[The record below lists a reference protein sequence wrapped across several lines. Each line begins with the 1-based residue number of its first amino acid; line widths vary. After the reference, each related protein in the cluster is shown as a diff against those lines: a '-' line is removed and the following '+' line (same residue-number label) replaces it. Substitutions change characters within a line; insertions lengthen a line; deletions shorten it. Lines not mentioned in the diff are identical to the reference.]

1 MSSTL
6 LDLIPVLA
14 ALLAIPLYAA
24 VQALALVKLS
34 SGWRY
39 AALLPLLLAI
49 TLAASAIDGLSGGA
63 GPTQR
68 TLLLFSPGAIIY
80 LAMLAL
86 LSAAI
91 DRLTT
96 LRPVDEEA
104 VGLAAPPASH

>member
-1 MSSTL
+1 MSPTL

-14 ALLAIPLYAA
+14 ALLAVPLYLA
-24 VQALALVKLS
+24 VQALALVKLN

-63 GPTQR
+63 APTQR

-80 LAMLAL
+80 LALLAL
-86 LSAAI
+86 LSAFVE
-91 DRLTT
+91 RLATIQ
-96 LRPVDEEA
+96 PAEEEV
-104 VGLAAPPASH
+104 VGLAAPPGSH

>member
-1 MSSTL
+1 MSATL
-6 LDLIPVLA
+6 IDLVPVLA
-14 ALLAIPLYAA
+14 AFLAIPLYLA
-24 VQALALVKLS
+24 VQGLALLKLN

-63 GPTQR
+63 APTQR

-86 LSAAI
+86 LSAF
-91 DRLTT
+91 
-96 LRPVDEEA
+96 VDWLAAPRAAGEEA
-104 VGLAAPPASH
+104 AGLASPPASH